1 MWQSV
6 QKKCILTTENVRR
19 KEDFMASEK
28 ELFVTKQYVP
38 IGQPISQ
45 NDHTIIYKVKC
56 IAEKGS
62 PEGILKMYR
71 KKNIKNLYTRL
82 WQLNYSEWPH
92 IYSVKYFD
100 ENTLVV
106 EEFLEGAT
114 LAEIMAQN
122 KSKGTGMTEEQAY
135 AIMDHLSEC
144 IAELLKLQPPI
155 IHHDLRPS
163 NIFVT
168 KVGTIKLLD
177 FVPEYTSKKKL
188 SFRDILDTLGRIFH
202 EMLTGKPPKHGKCSY
217 HGRFAPVIQKCM
229 EKNPEKQYSSVE
241 EMKDDLDY
249 ANTHDIKDAPG
260 DAAHIPFWLTIP
272 FQGTI
277 LAFEWVLFAFFL
289 SKEDYSTM
297 SLFVIAFCIHS
308 VLYALRRHTFMRENN
323 VHLGLMRTFGPVLA
337 LVGVLAV
344 LFFAVMLVL

>member
-6 QKKCILTTENVRR
+6 QKKCILTNKDVRR

-82 WQLNYSEWPH
+82 WQLDYSEWPH

-114 LAEIMAQN
+114 LAEIMEQN
-122 KSKGTGMTEEQAY
+122 KNKGTGMTEAQAY
-135 AIMDHLSEC
+135 AIMDKLSEC

-308 VLYALRRHTFMRENN
+308 ALYAFRRHAFMKENN
-323 VHLGLMRTFGPVLA
+323 VHLGPMRTFGPVLA

>member
-1 MWQSV
+1 MWHIAP
-6 QKKCILTTENVRR
+6 KKCILTTKDVHR

-56 IAEKGS
+56 VAEKGS

-71 KKNIKNLYTRL
+71 HKNIKNLYTRL
-82 WQLNYSEWPH
+82 WQLDYSEWPH

-135 AIMDHLSEC
+135 SIMDKLSEC

-168 KVGTIKLLD
+168 KVGSIKLLD
-177 FVPEYTSKKKL
+177 FVPEYASKKKL

-202 EMLTGKPPKHGKCSY
+202 EMLTGKPPKHGKCTY
-217 HGRFAPVIQKCM
+217 NGRFAPVIQKCM

-241 EMKDDLDY
+241 EMKEEMDY
-249 ANTHDIKDAPG
+249 ANTHDVKNNSG
-260 DAAHIPFWLTIP
+260 DAAHIPFWLTLP

-277 LAFEWVLFAFFL
+277 LAFEWVLLAFFF
-289 SKEDYSTM
+289 SKENYSTM
-297 SLFVIAFCIHS
+297 SMFVISFCIHS
-308 VLYALRRHTFMRENN
+308 ALYALRRHAFMKENN
-323 VHLGLMRTFGPVLA
+323 VHLGLMRTWGPVLA
-337 LVGVLAV
+337 LAGVLAV
-344 LFFAVMLVL
+344 LFFAITSIF